1 MFGDTE
7 VTKTEFYENKGRI
20 KLKDIILDKII
31 VSEKVKGSNDIS
43 KYYVGYIVDDN
54 VIPLN
59 LLLPIMSE
67 WIKYFENGG
76 KNMSFKMEDD
86 EVYCKYDEI
95 WNKIKNLLGGIKL
108 SSVII
113 YDDQYIETKGKTFKM
128 VKTLFDNDKIPQEK
142 IEYECNPCI
151 SIDSVLKREKKY
163 YPQVYLEQCKY
174 RAKERKTKN
183 LIDYDLNSDYE
194 SD

>member
-59 LLLPIMSE
+59 LFYQLCQ
-67 WIKYFENGG
+67 NGL
-76 KNMSFKMEDD
+76 N
-86 EVYCKYDEI
+86 I
-95 WNKIKNLLGGIKL
+95 L
-108 SSVII
+108 
-113 YDDQYIETKGKTFKM
+113 KM
-128 VKTLFDNDKIPQEK
+128 VEK
-142 IEYECNPCI
+142 I
-151 SIDSVLKREKKY
+151 
-163 YPQVYLEQCKY
+163 
-174 RAKERKTKN
+174 
-183 LIDYDLNSDYE
+183 
-194 SD
+194 